1 MDPSLSLIR
10 DLIIE
15 TAGKK
20 SATSVDAIR
29 NLIRMALDEAA
40 LGPTR
45 AYDHRIDTR
54 DRRYRSPGVSTDHRR
69 TQRRDPAQRR
79 ASSRGGRREKDP
91 WAAEQDRLAAAA
103 PTRSLPKL
111 PASAYPEYD
120 PAWAASQRAREKAIY
135 GMDTPPTPKEWQQ
148 MLARDVAKA
157 SPAVGAI
164 AELSLLGL
172 EDRDVYAL
180 EEFFALNPDMLV
192 KRVPIDDRVATLMAF
207 KVPSTNRPLFAQ
219 ELEARDFLK
228 KYAKPGITRENIGL
242 DKVINEVINE
252 MVEYIS

>member
-1 MDPSLSLIR
+1 
-10 DLIIE
+10 
-15 TAGKK
+15 
-20 SATSVDAIR
+20 
-29 NLIRMALDEAA
+29 
-40 LGPTR
+40 
-45 AYDHRIDTR
+45 
-54 DRRYRSPGVSTDHRR
+54 
-69 TQRRDPAQRR
+69 
-79 ASSRGGRREKDP
+79 
-91 WAAEQDRLAAAA
+91 
-103 PTRSLPKL
+103 
-111 PASAYPEYD
+111 
-120 PAWAASQRAREKAIY
+120 
-135 GMDTPPTPKEWQQ
+135 MDTPPTPKEWQQ